1 MAADSF
7 RLFPF
12 QEEAAQAM
20 RHAAL
25 GWEAYAVTNPPPRYG
40 AARIPFLGQ
49 LKAVTGSGKTPI
61 LANVVGGL
69 GDALV
74 IWTTRSSAVVEQT
87 FTNLNGRY
95 GSLLPAGTQVLRDI
109 PSQAVW
115 RDLVDAP
122 KGLTIWVLTVAS
134 WNEQEAT
141 TNGGS
146 ADARL
151 NLHRPQPDWAG
162 GDRSPW
168 DQLRHDLKR
177 PLWIVSDESHNQ
189 STVQLD
195 QLAALGPQ
203 GFFMASATPVVNDLF
218 VKWTEALQAED
229 ATKAL
234 LAAGQVPVRTRD
246 VVDADLLKT
255 TIELIDYRSGTEESL
270 DGALNALEQVRTSA
284 TAEGTSVAPRAIY
297 VVERSNP
304 PRGSLD
310 DPRPVVI
317 WRHLRQRGVPA
328 DEIAVFTDT
337 RELPEDAERVTHL
350 SQLAPRYRHII
361 FNQSLQEGWDDPEAY
376 VCYFDGATKS
386 FTRIR
391 QIVGRVL
398 RQPAARRFE
407 HEELNTATLILQ
419 TPAESYERVVT
430 ELRAELR
437 LYAPP
442 DEPSFTPVR
451 LKTRKEPLPP
461 IPIKPELAGTLSL
474 PRRTLRAPSMRKIER
489 DLATTA
495 ERPWPQDALAAP
507 GTGRRAVVSL
517 ETGAEELTA
526 IDVLRSART
535 LNGVFLR
542 HRILQR
548 NRTCVNAIHPDRFR
562 GPAFEQA
569 SCYGSQAQ
577 ASLTDLAADI
587 VDYFEDR
594 VTYQEDPD
602 PLRARWTVGDDQPRA
617 GELLEFQRA
626 AHSQYA
632 KVDFNTD
639 ELEFARALDRI
650 EGAVWV
656 RNPAFASRGYGI
668 PLPRKVGDSATFY
681 PDFLVWLDADCWAI
695 DTTGPHLLDEKV
707 RGKLLTLQTPKL
719 ALAVR
724 GTVDL
729 GSGSRKGK
737 DGWSLVFPR
746 EHLQPIVEQN
756 DDLDALLRHLVAAA
770 ATTT

>member
-1 MAADSF
+1 
-7 RLFPF
+7 
-12 QEEAAQAM
+12 M
-20 RHAAL
+20 RDAAL
-25 GWEAYAVTNPPPRYG
+25 SWEAYAVTHPPPHYG
-40 AARIPFLGQ
+40 TARIPFLGQ

-61 LANVVGGL
+61 LASVIGGL

-95 GSLLPAGTQVLRDI
+95 GALLPAGTRILRDI

-115 RDLVDAP
+115 RDLIDTP

-141 TNGGS
+141 TKGGS

-168 DQLRHDLKR
+168 DQLRYDLKR
-177 PLWIVSDESHNQ
+177 PLWVVSDESHNQ

-195 QLAALGPQ
+195 QLAALAPQ

-218 VKWTEALQAED
+218 VKWTEALQTED
-229 ATKAL
+229 ATRTL
-234 LAAGQVPVRTRD
+234 LEAGRVPVRTRD
-246 VVDADLLKT
+246 VVDAELLKT

-270 DGALNALEQVRTSA
+270 DGALNALAQVRA
-284 TAEGTSVAPRAIY
+284 AAAAEGTSIAPRAIY

-328 DEIAVFTDT
+328 DEIAIFTDT
-337 RELPEDAERVTHL
+337 RELPDDAERVTHL

-398 RQPAARRFE
+398 RQPAARRFA

-419 TPAESYERVVT
+419 TPADSYERVVT

-442 DEPSFTPVR
+442 DEPSFSPVR
-451 LKTRKEPLPP
+451 LKTRRDPLPP
-461 IPIKPELAGTLSL
+461 IPVKPDLVGALSL
-474 PRRTLRAPSMRKIER
+474 PRRTLRAPAMRKIER
-489 DLATTA
+489 ELATTA
-495 ERPWPQDALAAP
+495 ERPWPADALDAP

-517 ETGAEELTA
+517 ETGEEDLTA
-526 IDVLRSART
+526 INVLRSART
-535 LNGVFLR
+535 RNGAFLR
-542 HRILQR
+542 QRILQR

-562 GPAFEQA
+562 GPAFDQL
-569 SCYGSQAQ
+569 SCHGSQAQ
-577 ASLTDLAADI
+577 ANLTELAATI
-587 VDYFEDR
+587 VDYFEER
-594 VTYQEDPD
+594 VTYQDDPD
-602 PLRARWTVGDDQPRA
+602 PLRALWTVGDDQPRA
-617 GELLEFQRA
+617 GELLDFQRA
-626 AHSQYA
+626 AHPRYA
-632 KVDFNTD
+632 KADFNAD
-639 ELEFARALDRI
+639 ELEFARALDRLEAATWI
-650 EGAVWV
+650 
-656 RNPAFASRGYGI
+656 RNPAYASRGFGI

-681 PDFLVWLDADCWAI
+681 PDFLLWLGSVCWAI

-707 RGKLLTLQTPKL
+707 RGKLLTLETPKL

-737 DGWSLVFPR
+737 DGWSLVLPR
-746 EHLQPIVEQN
+746 AYLKPIVERG
-756 DDLDALLRHLVAAA
+756 DDLDALLHHLVPDGPAADHA
-770 ATTT
+770 

>member
-1 MAADSF
+1 M
-7 RLFPF
+7 
-12 QEEAAQAM
+12 
-20 RHAAL
+20 
-25 GWEAYAVTNPPPRYG
+25 
-40 AARIPFLGQ
+40 
-49 LKAVTGSGKTPI
+49 
-61 LANVVGGL
+61 
-69 GDALV
+69 
-74 IWTTRSSAVVEQT
+74 
-87 FTNLNGRY
+87 
-95 GSLLPAGTQVLRDI
+95 
-109 PSQAVW
+109 
-115 RDLVDAP
+115 
-122 KGLTIWVLTVAS
+122 LTVAS

-141 TNGGS
+141 AKGGS

-162 GDRSPW
+162 GDHSPW

-177 PLWIVSDESHNQ
+177 PLWVVSDESHNQ

-218 VKWTEALQAED
+218 VKWTEALQAEE

-270 DGALNALEQVRTSA
+270 DGALNALEQVRA
-284 TAEGTSVAPRAIY
+284 AAAAEGTSVAPRAIY

-304 PRGSLD
+304 PRGSLE

-328 DEIAVFTDT
+328 EEIAVFTDT

-398 RQPAARRFE
+398 RQPAARRFG

-442 DEPSFTPVR
+442 DEPGFTPVR

-461 IPIKPELAGTLSL
+461 IAIKPELAGKLSL

-489 DLATTA
+489 DLATTG
-495 ERPWPQDALAAP
+495 ERPWPQDALDAP
-507 GTGRRAVVSL
+507 GHRPPRRRLA
-517 ETGAEELTA
+517 G
-526 IDVLRSART
+526 DRRR
-535 LNGVFLR
+535 GPHR
-542 HRILQR
+542 HRCSAQR
-548 NRTCVNAIHPDRFR
+548 PHAQRRLPAPAHP
-562 GPAFEQA
+562 
-569 SCYGSQAQ
+569 
-577 ASLTDLAADI
+577 AA
-587 VDYFEDR
+587 
-594 VTYQEDPD
+594 
-602 PLRARWTVGDDQPRA
+602 QPR
-617 GELLEFQRA
+617 
-626 AHSQYA
+626 
-632 KVDFNTD
+632 
-639 ELEFARALDRI
+639 
-650 EGAVWV
+650 V
-656 RNPAFASRGYGI
+656 RERHPPR
-668 PLPRKVGDSATFY
+668 PLPRPGLRAGQLLRLAGAGQPHRPRRRRSSTTSRTASPTRRTRTRCAHAGSSATTSRA
-681 PDFLVWLDADCWAI
+681 PASCSTSNAPRTRSTPRPTSTPTSSSSRARSIASRARPGSATRPTRAAATGSRCRARSATPPPSTPTSCSGSATDCWAI
-695 DTTGPHLLDEKV
+695 DTTGPHLLDAKV
-707 RGKLLTLQTPKL
+707 QGKLLTLQTPKL

-737 DGWSLVFPR
+737 EGWSLVLPR
-746 EHLQPIVEQN
+746 EHLQPIVEHG
-756 DDLDALLRHLVAAA
+756 DDLDALLRHLAGAA